1 MWGYTGF
8 EQESDSS
15 ASFELY
21 VNLYAAG
28 VPCPRYEGNFC
39 NSQTIDGQAVNSC
52 DFNTGTCVCSDNFY
66 GLDCSI
72 HAQPIQLDFVHDST
86 ATLSDRTLLV
96 GFTEYFGVKI
106 NQTVIAS
113 GLNLVIELSKCNSG
127 DSSNPVLLARFNDV
141 PYVMNTSL
149 KSKDYHLLRTPTETL
164 RTRINSTI
172 MIFSVTIVMTT
183 IIVSFWTTSRL
194 RMVWL

>member
-1 MWGYTGF
+1 M
-8 EQESDSS
+8 
-15 ASFELY
+15 
-21 VNLYAAG
+21 
-28 VPCPRYEGNFC
+28 
-39 NSQTIDGQAVNSC
+39 NSC
-52 DFNTGTCVCSDNFY
+52 DFNTGICVCSDNFY
-66 GLDCSI
+66 GPDCSI
-72 HAQPIQLDFVHDST
+72 YAQPINVDPVHDGT

-113 GLNLVIELSKCNSG
+113 GLNLVIELSKRNSG
-127 DSSNPVLLARFNDV
+127 DSSNPVLLARLNDV

-149 KSKDYHLLRTPTETL
+149 KSKDVHLLQTPTGTL